1 MIKIQITSWLEVNK
15 NLVGFNPSQKCER
28 VVDWGW
34 LINDSQN
41 ASFRDYMVHL
51 MDENVIQFKSVDFN
65 KHKLQCYKNI
75 ATNIALVYSKNHSF
89 PLLKCIINAALMSA
103 PSVFA
108 RSGIVWA
115 VGSMFRVLS
124 GCSSLKLSPC
134 SSQMLWRTQQVSAIL
149 LLSSSLQSFLFRR
162 HLHRPFNLPKDIST
176 TDRALLSL

>member
-1 MIKIQITSWLEVNK
+1 M
-15 NLVGFNPSQKCER
+15 
-28 VVDWGW
+28 
-34 LINDSQN
+34 INDSQN

-108 RSGIVWA
+108 RSGIV
-115 VGSMFRVLS
+115 
-124 GCSSLKLSPC
+124 
-134 SSQMLWRTQQVSAIL
+134 
-149 LLSSSLQSFLFRR
+149 
-162 HLHRPFNLPKDIST
+162 
-176 TDRALLSL
+176 